1 MRPVRHGF
9 PVLSAIPILIL
20 MSGAFG
26 TAEAQD
32 YPNRVIRLVTSEA
45 GGGSDLAARILTP
58 LLSANLGQPVVVE
71 NRGGGVIA
79 GEVVAKAPPD
89 GHTLLVYGNTFW
101 LLPLMRA
108 SVSYDPVRDFQP
120 VSLMAMTPSVL
131 VIHPSMPVQSVS
143 GLIALAKAKPG
154 VLNYSSA
161 APGTTSQLGAEL
173 FKAMTGVNIVRL
185 GFKGAPSAMN
195 ALLTGEAH
203 LMFAIVA
210 PAVANA
216 KAGRVR
222 ALAVTSPG
230 RTALAP
236 GLATMAES
244 GLPGFEVTFTP
255 GLFAPAGT
263 PTAIVERLHR
273 EITRLIE
280 RPEIREKYLSVGMEA
295 LGQSPEIFAAAI
307 KREIAVIGKVV
318 KSAGIR
324 ED

>member
-1 MRPVRHGF
+1 MLPNHTVF
-9 PVLSAIPILIL
+9 PVIIAIAMSA
-20 MSGAFG
+20 AFG
-26 TAEAQD
+26 AAVAQE
-32 YPNRVIRLVTSEA
+32 YPSRVIRLVTSEA

-58 LLSANLGQPVVVE
+58 LLSGNLGQPVVVE

-108 SVSYDPVRDFQP
+108 NVSYDPVRDFLP

-131 VIHPSMPVQSVS
+131 VIHPSMPVNSVS
-143 GLIALAKAKPG
+143 ALIALAGSKPG
-154 VLNYSSA
+154 VLNYASA

-173 FKAMTGVNIVRL
+173 FKSMTGINIVRL

-203 LMFAIVA
+203 VMFAIVA
-210 PAVANA
+210 SAVANA

-222 ALAVTSPG
+222 ALAVTSAR

-236 GLATMAES
+236 DFPTMGEA

-263 PTAIVERLHR
+263 PAPIIDRLNR
-273 EITRLIE
+273 EIARLIE
-280 RPEIREKYLSVGMEA
+280 RPEIRERYLSVGMEA
-295 LGQSPEIFAAAI
+295 LGYSPDIFAAAI
-307 KREIAVIGKVV
+307 KREMAVIGKLV